1 MCVCVCVCVCVCMYI
16 YIYIYKIGE
25 VDASRTWCKL
35 LHLCPSLSN
44 LLSVLFIVSLF
55 SNIIV
60 LNFSF
65 NFSILELSF

>member
-1 MCVCVCVCVCVCMYI
+1 MYMCINIV
-16 YIYIYKIGE
+16 GE

>member
-1 MCVCVCVCVCVCMYI
+1 MLLELGAKCYI
-16 YIYIYKIGE
+16 F
-25 VDASRTWCKL
+25 
-35 LHLCPSLSN
+35 CPSLSN

-65 NFSILELSF
+65 NFSILELSFSLCFLSLGPRRGYCKRGS